1 MSRRTERVN
10 QLLREEISELLRQ
23 AKDPRLDSFVTVTE
37 VVISPDLRQ
46 AKVFVSILG
55 DEKEQERVL
64 AGLAAASGFLRRQ
77 LAPRLT
83 MRFVP
88 ELAFL
93 RDDSIER
100 GSHLLQLIDQIES
113 QSNQGGSTV
122 DH

>member
-10 QLLREEISELLRQ
+10 KLLREELSGLLRQ

-64 AGLAAASGFLRRQ
+64 AGLAAASGFFRRQ

-100 GSHLLQLIDQIES
+100 GSHLLQLIDQVES
-113 QSNQGGSTV
+113 QSNQGDSTV

>member
-37 VVISPDLRQ
+37 VVISPDLRH

-64 AGLAAASGFLRRQ
+64 AGLEAASGFLRRQ

-83 MRFVP
+83 MRFIP
-88 ELAFL
+88 ELAFV

-100 GSHLLQLIDQIES
+100 GSHLLQLIDRIES
-113 QSNQGGSTV
+113 QANQGDSTV

>member
-1 MSRRTERVN
+1 MSRRTERIN
-10 QLLREEISELLRQ
+10 QFLREEISELLRQ

-37 VVISPDLRQ
+37 VIISPDLRQ
-46 AKVFVSILG
+46 ARVFVSILG
-55 DEKEQERVL
+55 DEKERRRVL
-64 AGLAAASGFLRRQ
+64 KGLSAASGFFRRQ

-100 GSHLLQLIDQIES
+100 GSHLLQLIDQVES
-113 QSNQGGSTV
+113 E
-122 DH
+122 

>member
-1 MSRRTERVN
+1 MSRRTERIN

-37 VVISPDLRQ
+37 VCISPDLRH
-46 AKVFVSILG
+46 AKIFVSILG

-64 AGLAAASGFLRRQ
+64 TGLAAASGFLRRQ

-100 GSHLLQLIDQIES
+100 GSHLLQLIDQVES
-113 QSNQGGSTV
+113 ESNRGDNTV
-122 DH
+122 GH

>member
-1 MSRRTERVN
+1 MSRRTERIN

-37 VVISPDLRQ
+37 ACISPDLRH
-46 AKVFVSILG
+46 AKIFVSILG

-64 AGLAAASGFLRRQ
+64 TGLAAASGFLRRQ

-100 GSHLLQLIDQIES
+100 GSHLLQLIDQVES
-113 QSNQGGSTV
+113 ESNQGDNTIG
-122 DH
+122 H

>member
-1 MSRRTERVN
+1 MSRRTERIN

-37 VVISPDLRQ
+37 VCISPDLRH
-46 AKVFVSILG
+46 AKIFVSILG

-64 AGLAAASGFLRRQ
+64 TGLAAASGFLRRQ

-100 GSHLLQLIDQIES
+100 GSHLLQLIDQVES
-113 QSNQGGSTV
+113 ESNQGDNTIG
-122 DH
+122 H

>member
-37 VVISPDLRQ
+37 VIISPDLRH
-46 AKVFVSILG
+46 AKVFISILG
-55 DEKEQERVL
+55 DDKEQKRVL

-77 LAPRLT
+77 LASRLT

-100 GSHLLQLIDQIES
+100 GSHLLQLIDEIES
-113 QSNQGGSTV
+113 QSN
-122 DH
+122 

>member
-37 VVISPDLRQ
+37 VNITPDLRH

>member
-1 MSRRTERVN
+1 MSRRTERIN

-37 VVISPDLRQ
+37 VCISPDLRH
-46 AKVFVSILG
+46 AKIFVSILG

-64 AGLAAASGFLRRQ
+64 TGLAAASGFLRRQ

-83 MRFVP
+83 MRFIP
-88 ELAFL
+88 ELAFV

-100 GSHLLQLIDQIES
+100 GSHLLQLIDQVES
-113 QSNQGGSTV
+113 ESNQGDNTV
-122 DH
+122 GH

>member
-1 MSRRTERVN
+1 MSRRTERIN
-10 QLLREEISELLRQ
+10 QFLREEISELLRQ

-37 VVISPDLRQ
+37 VCISPDLRH
-46 AKVFVSILG
+46 AKIFVSILG

-64 AGLAAASGFLRRQ
+64 TGLAAASGFLRRQ

-100 GSHLLQLIDQIES
+100 GSHLLQLIDQVES
-113 QSNQGGSTV
+113 ESNRGDNTV
-122 DH
+122 GH

>member
-1 MSRRTERVN
+1 MSRRTERIN

-37 VVISPDLRQ
+37 ACISADLRH
-46 AKVFVSILG
+46 AKIYISILG

-64 AGLAAASGFLRRQ
+64 TGLVAASGFLRRQ

-88 ELAFL
+88 ELIFV

-100 GSHLLQLIDQIES
+100 GSHLLQLIDQVES
-113 QSNQGGSTV
+113 NSNRGDNTV
-122 DH
+122 GH